1 MNELVAYCI
10 VSIIWGFVLWA
21 SGSCIK
27 DIMENRLIKFS
38 GIGFFMQI
46 VGCIFMVA
54 PFVIVIIGFSAFVI
68 TGIASTISVLI

>member
-1 MNELVAYCI
+1 MNELFAWCI
-10 VSIIWGFVLWA
+10 ASIIWGFVLWA

-54 PFVIVIIGFSAFVI
+54 PFVIATIGFSAFVI
-68 TGIASTISVLI
+68 TGIASTISALI